1 MTLRLNLAGVKDQ
14 HRHLR
19 WCQVDGMEKLTSH
32 FEPLSLDRS
41 GKRPLQRQLKD
52 QLKAMIQQ
60 GRLRP
65 RDKLP
70 STRALAE
77 ELHVSRNTVVAAYEE
92 LQGEGYV
99 EAHERSAYV
108 IGQAAGAFPPQERTS
123 RQETR
128 RLQSPRPLVAPQPFR
143 PAQPDVNL
151 FSTKIWN
158 RHRMRALRHGS
169 NLFQYQTR
177 FALGL
182 DELRQNVGEYLRE
195 SRGIHC
201 HWEEIAITGG
211 SQQALF
217 MLGHLLLAS
226 GQSAY
231 MEDPGFPGARRAWE
245 QVGARIVPVPVDDEG
260 LYLPLPEADD
270 AALVYTTPSYQF
282 PLGACMSLA
291 RRLELLRI
299 ARRRGLWIIEDDYDS
314 EFRYVSAPQPS
325 LQSLDDYRRV
335 IYVGSFSKTLVPGL
349 RLGYVVLPPQLV
361 DRFAAFK
368 VALEDHGPLVDQA
381 TLAGFLESGAFDS
394 HIRRCRR
401 VYRER
406 QELFLHLAKQ
416 KGLPLTFPITGRGM
430 NLAGHFPAGVDDAA
444 QSVELEKAGIDTP
457 PLSSYCTAASLSG
470 LLFGVTAFSEPE
482 IRRGIE
488 TMASSLAA
496 SFPHKTVAGQGAG
509 AD

>member
-1 MTLRLNLAGVKDQ
+1 
-14 HRHLR
+14 
-19 WCQVDGMEKLTSH
+19 MEKLTSR
-32 FEPLSLDRS
+32 FAPLSLDRS
-41 GKRPLQRQLKD
+41 RKRPLQRQLKD

-60 GRLRP
+60 GHLRP
-65 RDKLP
+65 QDRLP

-99 EAHERSAYV
+99 EAQERSAYV
-108 IGQAAGAFPPQERTS
+108 IGQAAGAFPPGERIPHL
-123 RQETR
+123 EAR
-128 RLQSPRPLVAPQPFR
+128 RLQSPRLLMAPQPFR

-151 FSTKIWN
+151 FSIKIWN
-158 RHRMRALRHGS
+158 RHRTRALRRGS
-169 NLFQYQTR
+169 SLLQYQTR
-177 FALGL
+177 FAVGM

-201 HWEEIAITGG
+201 DWEEIAITGG

-217 MLGHLLLAS
+217 MLGHLLLTS
-226 GQSAY
+226 ERSAY

-245 QVGARIVPVPVDDEG
+245 QVGARIVPVPVDDDG
-260 LYLPLPEADD
+260 LCLPLPEAEN
-270 AALVYTTPSYQF
+270 AVLVYVTPSYQF

-299 ARRRGLWIIEDDYDS
+299 ARRCGLWIIEDDYDS

-335 IYVGSFSKTLVPGL
+335 IYVGSFSKTLAPGL

-361 DRFAAFK
+361 DPFAALK

-406 QELFLHLAKQ
+406 QELFLHLVRQ
-416 KGLPLTFPITGRGM
+416 KGLPLNFPITGRGM
-430 NLAGHFPAGVDDAA
+430 NLAGHFRAGVDDAA
-444 QSVELEKAGIDTP
+444 QSAALARAGIDTP
-457 PLSSYCTAASLSG
+457 ALSSYCTAASLSG

-482 IRRGIE
+482 IRCGIE
-488 TMASSLAA
+488 KLSSTLAK
-496 SFPHKTVAGQGAG
+496 SVSLLGQRLT
-509 AD
+509 